1 MKNRRI
7 SLESLVYAV
16 DLETAE
22 MGWYTLRQKDTVNTI
37 LRLPPEGVIQALND
51 QIVDQHPWGRF
62 SLSDSRPLSGGES
75 KSKKASTGLKIL
87 NLLAR

>member
-37 LRLPPEGVIQALND
+37 LRLPPEGVIQVLND
-51 QIVDQHPWGRF
+51 QAVDQHPWGQQIFFKQFAAAKRQ
-62 SLSDSRPLSGGES
+62 REQIQKGQYRAENR
-75 KSKKASTGLKIL
+75 KSVS
-87 NLLAR
+87 

>member
-51 QIVDQHPWGRF
+51 QIVDQHPWGQQIFFKQFAAAKRQ
-62 SLSDSRPLSGGES
+62 REQIQKGQYRVENR
-75 KSKKASTGLKIL
+75 KSVS
-87 NLLAR
+87 

>member
-51 QIVDQHPWGRF
+51 QIVDQHPWGQQIFFKRF
-62 SLSDSRPLSGGES
+62 AAAKRRREQIQKGQYRAENR
-75 KSKKASTGLKIL
+75 KSVS
-87 NLLAR
+87 

>member
-1 MKNRRI
+1 MVKNRRI

-37 LRLPPEGVIQALND
+37 LCLTPEGVIQALMT
-51 QIVDQHPWGRF
+51 
-62 SLSDSRPLSGGES
+62 RPLT
-75 KSKKASTGLKIL
+75 STPGADFL
-87 NLLAR
+87 